1 MSENVGDSSS
11 FDQVHDLGVELS
23 EVVVLNVGVQDDKL
37 HLAGGVRVNVV
48 DGEYVRSIRLDFFRG
63 LLDFRESARQ
73 FSAIL
78 DDCVAAERVD
88 SAFHCDL

>member
-11 FDQVHDLGVELS
+11 SDKVHNLGVELS
-23 EVVVLNVGVQDDKL
+23 KVVVLNVGVQDDKL

-48 DGEYVRSIRLDFFRG
+48 DGENVRSVRLDFFRG

-73 FSAIL
+73 LSAIL
-78 DDCVAAERVD
+78 DDRVAAERVD
-88 SAFHCDL
+88 SAFHSDL

>member
-11 FDQVHDLGVELS
+11 SDEVHNLGVELS
-23 EVVVLNVGVQDDKL
+23 EVVILNVGVQDDKL

-48 DGEYVRSIRLDFFRG
+48 DREDVRSVGIDFFWG

-73 FSAIL
+73 LTAIL
-78 DDCVAAERVD
+78 YDRVAAERVD